1 VLLRAKVGARLLREL
16 RRKKLSQ
23 KDLAGRMGRPVQA
36 ICEIVRGKK
45 RIMAETVIQLERV
58 LGVSAKRWLLLQLEK
73 ELT

>member
-1 VLLRAKVGARLLREL
+1 
-16 RRKKLSQ
+16 
-23 KDLAGRMGRPVQA
+23 MGRPVQA